1 MVCVTERRPRP
12 LRLEP
17 IDQSRKRDRFAQVTQ
32 TADVPNRSFQTKA
45 KTGVRNRAKT
55 AQIAI
60 PIERCRRQI
69 VLFDALL
76 QEFEIVDSLAATDNL
91 SIPFGCEH
99 VDAKTIRLILMVRLR
114 VWDGIPDGCT
124 PEEIVQIAKWIEEAG
139 ANLINSGVGWHEA
152 QTPTISQAVPRGG
165 WAFATRR
172 LMGELSIPVVAS
184 NRINMPETA
193 EEIIAS
199 GAADMVSMARPFLAD
214 SALVAKA
221 KAGQADRINTCIA
234 CNQAC
239 LDHYFTGKR
248 LSCLVN
254 PRAGHETELLVEP
267 SATPKSVAVI
277 GAGPAG
283 MSAAAPAAERGH
295 KVTLF
300 EAGDQLGGQF
310 LLAREI
316 PGKEEFGET
325 LRYFGNRFTDLSV
338 DVRLGH
344 KAAANDVAE
353 YDEIILATGVDP
365 RIPDIPG
372 IDHPK
377 VVTYAELLS
386 GAKRAGHRVAVIGA
400 GGVGVDVSL
409 WLVEKGHKSHLDV
422 DEFRATW
429 GIEQEAVVPPPAHT
443 VTLLQRSEGRMG
455 NGPGKS
461 TGWVHGITLRRA
473 GVEMLGGVSYERIDD
488 RGLHITVKGAPR
500 TIECDTVV
508 ICAGAESVTA
518 LRAEIEA
525 MGKSLHII
533 GGAKEAG
540 ELDAQRAF
548 DEGVR
553 LAAAI

>member
-1 MVCVTERRPRP
+1 
-12 LRLEP
+12 
-17 IDQSRKRDRFAQVTQ
+17 
-32 TADVPNRSFQTKA
+32 
-45 KTGVRNRAKT
+45 
-55 AQIAI
+55 
-60 PIERCRRQI
+60 
-69 VLFDALL
+69 
-76 QEFEIVDSLAATDNL
+76 
-91 SIPFGCEH
+91 
-99 VDAKTIRLILMVRLR
+99 
-114 VWDGIPDGCT
+114 
-124 PEEIVQIAKWIEEAG
+124 
-139 ANLINSGVGWHEA
+139 
-152 QTPTISQAVPRGG
+152 
-165 WAFATRR
+165 
-172 LMGELSIPVVAS
+172 MGELSIPVVAS

-267 SATPKSVAVI
+267 TATPKSVAVI

-283 MSAAAPAAERGH
+283 MSAAATAAERGH

-325 LRYFGNRFTDLSV
+325 LRYFGNRFADLGV

-386 GAKRAGHRVAVIGA
+386 GATQAGDRVAVIGA

-429 GIEQEAVVPPPAHT
+429 GIEQEAVAPPPAHT

-461 TGWVHGITLRRA
+461 TGWVHGISLRRA

-488 RGLHITVKGAPR
+488 KGLHITVKGEPR

-508 ICAGAESVTA
+508 ICAGAKSVTA
-518 LRAEIEA
+518 LQAEIEA
-525 MGKSLHII
+525 MGKPLHII